1 MASRLIVS
9 ADDILAA
16 VKEAERLEE
25 IELKKAQAE
34 ARAKRKPVPEK
45 LPPKPGREIVLDYIK
60 DPQRRGTPRFSIKTQ
75 SRTENNNYCFMINV
89 SCIRNR
95 ELADEICEDLRGFME
110 YILEEY
116 DIPKRAPRP
125 KKKKEPKDD

>member
-25 IELKKAQAE
+25 ITLKKAQAE

-45 LPPKPGREIVLDYIK
+45 LPPKPGREIVMDYIK
-60 DPQRRGTPRFSIKTQ
+60 NPERRKQPRFSIKTE

-89 SCIRNR
+89 SAVRNR
-95 ELADEICEDLRGFME
+95 ELADEICEDLRQFMD

-116 DIPKRAPRP
+116 DIPKRPPRQ
-125 KKKKEPKDD
+125 KKKKEQTK